1 MEFIIIIP
9 LLIIAYVLTD
19 LRRVRRKSEKEGE
32 K

>member
-9 LLIIAYVLTD
+9 LLIIAYVLID

>member
-9 LLIIAYVLTD
+9 LLIIAYLLID